1 MKMNFL
7 SIMLLF
13 STTTLFS
20 QINSTS
26 FGSRVDLVTTS
37 SSNSTAGLGVADFDG
52 DGKLDIATTNPQ
64 INKVSVFKNNTT
76 SSISSASFSTATQY
90 GCGAAPTSMSTEDI
104 DGDGKKD
111 IFVGNYSSSDISV
124 LRNTSTS
131 GNISF
136 ANKIDV
142 AVGANSGQVV
152 FTDINGDGKKD
163 MLNTNFNTTFF
174 SVHINQST
182 SGNIIFK
189 TRQDVYTNDF
199 GDLAREICIGD
210 VDKDGKNDV
219 IVLYYNGY
227 TSIFKNTSTTNNVS
241 FNNVL
246 NIRTSNLNAGLS
258 VGDIDGDTKI
268 DILVSG
274 YNTQNIFVI
283 KNTTVG
289 GILSF
294 DPLLIIDAGLNP
306 HGNAIFD
313 LDGDSKPE
321 LVVCN
326 RGSNNVFI
334 YKNTSSGNT
343 LDQNSFSSPVAFNVG
358 SVPVFL
364 EFADLNGDGKKE
376 LITSN
381 NGENTVSILTN
392 KIANTSVLSLKTNT
406 LNVYPNPTKDFTTI
420 SFGKET
426 EGSYNV
432 YSVEGK
438 VVLSGNTENKSEV
451 IINTSLL
458 QSGIYIVEVETNFGK
473 TTSKLIKE

>member
-1 MKMNFL
+1 MKINFL

-20 QINSTS
+20 QINSAS
-26 FGSRVDLVTTS
+26 FGSRVDLSTTS
-37 SSNSTAGLGVADFDG
+37 SSSSTAGLGVADFDG

-76 SSISSASFSTATQY
+76 SSISSASFSTATQFD
-90 GCGAAPTSMSTEDI
+90 CGAAPTSMATEDI

-111 IFVGNYSSSDISV
+111 IFVGNYTSSDISV

-131 GNISF
+131 GTISF
-136 ANKIDV
+136 ANKIDI

-152 FTDINGDGKKD
+152 FADINGDGKKD
-163 MLNTNFNTTFF
+163 MLNTNFGTTFF
-174 SVHINQST
+174 SVHVNQST
-182 SGNIIFK
+182 IGTVSFK
-189 TRQDVYTNDF
+189 TRKDIYTNDF
-199 GDLAREICIGD
+199 GDLAREICICD
-210 VDKDGKNDV
+210 IDKDGKNDV
-219 IVLYYNGY
+219 VVLYYNGY
-227 TSIFKNTSTTNNVS
+227 TSIFLNTSSTNNVS
-241 FNNVL
+241 FNNDL

-258 VGDIDGDTKI
+258 VGDIDGDSKI

-289 GILSF
+289 SSVSF

-313 LDGDSKPE
+313 LDGDAKPE

-326 RGSNNVFI
+326 RGSNNVFV
-334 YKNTSSGNT
+334 YKNIYSGTT
-343 LDQNSFSSPVAFNVG
+343 LDENSFSSPVAFNVG

-376 LITSN
+376 LITAN
-381 NGENTVSILTN
+381 NGANTVSILTN
-392 KIANTSVLSLKTNT
+392 NIASTSVLSLKTNT
-406 LNVYPNPTKDFTTI
+406 LNVYPNPTKDYTTI
-420 SFGKET
+420 NIGKESV
-426 EGSYNV
+426 GSYTI
-432 YSVEGK
+432 YSSEGK
-438 VVLSGNTENKSEV
+438 NVLSGKIENQTE
-451 IINTSLL
+451 INISTSIL
-458 QSGIYIVEVETNFGK
+458 QSGIYIVEVETNLGK